1 MLSVDSKPMTGA
13 AATPAWFPQLL
24 DPINDRVLLVRKS
37 EAEYRDA
44 AFLDERSLR
53 PDAERQIVD
62 WPALAA
68 TVPADARRD
77 VQYIFHIGHV
87 GSTLISRLLGELPD
101 LLALR
106 EPLIVRT
113 FDAML
118 AERGEP
124 EALWDPASLPAR
136 LEIMTA
142 LLSRSF
148 RPEQRALVKATSF
161 TSESAADL
169 VPPGAKAL
177 FLHLPPRRYIETIL
191 AGDNSRRDLRAT
203 AQERLRRLHRR
214 SGEHRWKLWAM
225 KEGETVA
232 MAWAAEMT
240 SLAQAEEKLPQGATL
255 RLDFDTFLAAP
266 ADSLRALA
274 AFFGAGLDAEGAELL
289 ARHALMGRYSKATEY
304 EYGPDQREALL
315 AEARRDHVEAI
326 ADGLRW
332 LEEAA
337 RTVPAVARCLS
348 ETSPNARKEGS

>member
-1 MLSVDSKPMTGA
+1 MTGI

-37 EAEYRDA
+37 EEEYRDA

-62 WPALAA
+62 WSALAA
-68 TVPADARRD
+68 SVPAEAQRD

-87 GSTLISRLLGELPD
+87 GSTLISRLLGELPEM
-101 LLALR
+101 LALR

-118 AERGEP
+118 AERGTP

-136 LEIMTA
+136 LDVTTA
-142 LLSRSF
+142 LLSRTF

-161 TSESAADL
+161 TSESAAEL

-177 FLHLPPRRYIETIL
+177 LLHVSPQRYIETIL

-214 SGEHRWKLWAM
+214 SGDHRWKLWEM
-225 KEGETVA
+225 KEGEKIA
-232 MAWAAEMT
+232 MAWATEMT
-240 SLAQAEEKLPQGATL
+240 SLASAEAKLPQGSTL
-255 RLDFDTFLAAP
+255 WMDFDSFLRMP
-266 ADSLRALA
+266 AKALQTLGY
-274 AFFGAGLDAEGAELL
+274 FFGARLEAMVAEQL
-289 ARHALMGRYSKATEY
+289 ARHKLTHLYSKATDHEFDA
-304 EYGPDQREALL
+304 EQRAALL
-315 AEARRDHVEAI
+315 AQARRDHGATI
-326 ADGLRW
+326 ACGLRW
-332 LEEAA
+332 LEEAG
-337 RTVPAVARCLS
+337 RLVPAIARCLDS
-348 ETSPNARKEGS
+348 SVD